1 MEPSLVRKAWCSVA
15 ANEVERDQID
25 EAAKI
30 SKKPRAVWVRETL
43 VAEAINVMGR
53 ARKAAQKTA
62 DKAVR
67 GAK

>member
-30 SKKPRAVWVRETL
+30 SKKPRAVWMRETL

-62 DKAVR
+62 GKAVR